1 MQRHIKSYYGL
12 KVYTIEMFGNS
23 QTADIY
29 KIISD
34 SGSYI
39 LKSHLNEQTAANEF
53 YCLEALS
60 KINLSARP
68 LFTVS
73 SSIYFKHG
81 GLFYILMTY
90 ISTRDIKKTDLY
102 YFKLGKA
109 VKTMHYALSNLKLTN
124 VPDRFDEEQLINN
137 IKSDNIKKLI
147 EQKYNDYKNYTSDN
161 SSIIHGDLGVWNLLM
176 NDYKINIIDFGEV
189 RYGDPFFDLA
199 ALTESLNL
207 NDTDI
212 INLLHGYEDSSDE
225 ASSRLTAMRKK
236 WKLRGIIFLA
246 VNELK
251 TEQELY
257 DILT

>member
-1 MQRHIKSYYGL
+1 MKEFIEEIYGIK
-12 KVYTIEMFGNS
+12 IESLQPHGNG
-23 QTADIY
+23 QTSDIY
-29 KIISD
+29 KIISY

-39 LKSHLNEQTAANEF
+39 LKSHLNKQNAANEF

-68 LFTVS
+68 LCTVNNR
-73 SSIYFKHG
+73 IYFKHG

-90 ISTRDIKKTDLY
+90 INTRDIKKTDLY

-147 EQKYNDYKNYTSDN
+147 EQKYNDYKNYTSDI

-199 ALTESLNL
+199 ALTESLHL

-257 DILT
+257 DLLK

>member
-1 MQRHIKSYYGL
+1 MKGLIEEVYGIK
-12 KVYTIEMFGNS
+12 IESLQPHGNG
-23 QTADIY
+23 QTSDIY

-60 KINLSARP
+60 KINLSARA
-68 LFTVS
+68 LCTVNN
-73 SSIYFKHG
+73 SIYFKHG
-81 GLFYILMTY
+81 GLFYILMAY
-90 ISTRDIKKTDLY
+90 INTQDIKQTDLN

-109 VKTMHYALSNLKLTN
+109 VKTMHSALSNLKLTN
-124 VPDRFDEEQLINN
+124 VPDRFNEEQLINN
-137 IKSDNIKKLI
+137 IKSTGIKKLI
-147 EQKYNDYKNYTSDN
+147 EQNYNDYKDYISEN

-176 NDYKINIIDFGEV
+176 NEYKINIIDFGEV
-189 RYGDPFFDLA
+189 RYDDPFFDLA

-207 NDTDI
+207 NNTDT
-212 INLLHGYEDSSDE
+212 INLLYGYGDKDDK
-225 ASSRLTAMRKK
+225 AYNRLTTMRKK
-236 WKLRGIIFLA
+236 WKLRGLIFLA

-257 DILT
+257 DLLE